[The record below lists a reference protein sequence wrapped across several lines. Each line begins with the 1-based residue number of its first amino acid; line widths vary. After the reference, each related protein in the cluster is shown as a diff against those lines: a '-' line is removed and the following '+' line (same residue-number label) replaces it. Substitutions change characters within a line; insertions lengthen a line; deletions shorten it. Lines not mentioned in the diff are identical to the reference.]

1 MQNGIV
7 MRSMAAHAKQALT
20 FDELEVGDSWTSQA
34 RTITE
39 TDVVNFACLTGDFNP
54 LHVDREHARR
64 TPYKRRIA
72 HGLLGLSFMAG
83 LGSFSP
89 FVETA
94 AFVQILNWR
103 FEKPIYIGDTVHVVN
118 EVIEKRQNG
127 RRRGH
132 VIWRRRIINQRN
144 EVVQEGELE
153 TLVMTSAARSLP
165 PR

>member
-1 MQNGIV
+1 
-7 MRSMAAHAKQALT
+7 MRSMSANINQALT
-20 FDELEVGDSWTSQA
+20 YEDLVVGDSWTSLA

-54 LHVDREHARR
+54 LHVDREHARG

-89 FVETA
+89 YVETA

-144 EVVQEGELE
+144 EIVQEGDIE
-153 TLVMTSAARSLP
+153 TLVMSATARALP